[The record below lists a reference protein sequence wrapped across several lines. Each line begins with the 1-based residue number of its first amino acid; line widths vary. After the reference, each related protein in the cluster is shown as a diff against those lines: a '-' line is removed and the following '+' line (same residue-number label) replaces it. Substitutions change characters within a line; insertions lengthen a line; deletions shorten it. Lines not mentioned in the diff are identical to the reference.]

1 MTVCSNGKL
10 VRELPGRFTSD
21 GAPITFKTLSEDNW
35 DNGRKVYN
43 LLLAAEVL
51 TAYEITTKKP
61 AGPIIFKM
69 PDNGFRKHRAADSEI
84 FIHATT
90 RINESG

>member
-1 MTVCSNGKL
+1 MVNWWGNCL
-10 VRELPGRFTSD
+10 ADLPVD

-51 TAYEITTKKP
+51 TAYEITTKKTQQVQLFLRCR
-61 AGPIIFKM
+61 IM
-69 PDNGFRKHRAADSEI
+69 GFESIVLPTRKYSYMQQHE
-84 FIHATT
+84 
-90 RINESG
+90 